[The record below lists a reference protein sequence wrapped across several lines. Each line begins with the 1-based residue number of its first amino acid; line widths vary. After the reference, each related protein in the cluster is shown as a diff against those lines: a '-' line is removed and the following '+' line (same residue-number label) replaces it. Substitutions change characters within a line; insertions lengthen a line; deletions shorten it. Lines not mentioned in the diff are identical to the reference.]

1 VHILFLTHYFPP
13 EVNAPASRAFEHSKH
28 WIKKGHK
35 VTIATCVPNHPQGK
49 IYQGYKNRLFQRETR
64 DGIEV
69 IRLWT
74 YTTANEGF
82 FKRSLNYFTFMAM
95 VIAALPILPKAD
107 VVISTSPQF
116 FCGLAGY
123 FLSRLRRLPWILEIR
138 DLWPES
144 IVTLGAIKN
153 RFVIRVLEALELFA
167 YRKAN
172 KVVALTEAF
181 KNHMVAKGIQHN
193 KIQVISNGVDLT
205 LFRLLPRKNYVSD
218 QLGLNEKFVVS
229 YFGTHGMAHGL
240 ETVLNAAKELQ
251 DEPSIIF
258 LLAGEG
264 AEKKNLLKLRNKMQL
279 RNVVILGQMRKEK
292 MPYMWALSDVSMVL
306 LKKKDLFRT
315 VIPSK
320 IFEAMAMSRPL
331 ILGVEG
337 ESKKIIQKANCGICI
352 EPEDHKQLAAAVLK
366 LLDNP
371 NLCESFGKNGR
382 RFVECNFNRR
392 QLANDYLRVIGEVI
406 ESRIAA
412 QHDSCNTDITT
423 SV

>member
-1 VHILFLTHYFPP
+1 
-13 EVNAPASRAFEHSKH
+13 
-28 WIKKGHK
+28 
-35 VTIATCVPNHPQGK
+35 
-49 IYQGYKNRLFQRETR
+49 
-64 DGIEV
+64 
-69 IRLWT
+69 
-74 YTTANEGF
+74 
-82 FKRSLNYFTFMAM
+82 MAM

-153 RFVIRVLEALELFA
+153 RFVIRVLEVLELFA

-205 LFRLLPRKNYVSD
+205 LFRLLPRKNYVSN

-264 AEKKNLLKLRNKMQL
+264 AEKKNLLKLR
-279 RNVVILGQMRKEK
+279 
-292 MPYMWALSDVSMVL
+292 P
-306 LKKKDLFRT
+306 
-315 VIPSK
+315 
-320 IFEAMAMSRPL
+320 
-331 ILGVEG
+331 
-337 ESKKIIQKANCGICI
+337 
-352 EPEDHKQLAAAVLK
+352 
-366 LLDNP
+366 
-371 NLCESFGKNGR
+371 
-382 RFVECNFNRR
+382 
-392 QLANDYLRVIGEVI
+392 
-406 ESRIAA
+406 
-412 QHDSCNTDITT
+412 
-423 SV
+423 